1 MPPPSLRIDDLLPL
15 PRGFFVA
22 IIYVKVCLIFLCVY
36 CKLSYTSSPSPPA
49 IGSSSKCRINGPA
62 GRGTE
67 GGSYRNQKGSPP
79 SGGRPGTSEVPCMR
93 TVPARGRQRRRG
105 GRVRLK
111 AAVSKR
117 LAPKASVVSNP
128 LPSAIGRDRNFD
140 RFVIPPLQTGGTMK
154 FFCHILSL
162 VTLVVVL
169 VLDVRWARS
178 WFLAERDGR

>member
-1 MPPPSLRIDDLLPL
+1 M
-15 PRGFFVA
+15 
-22 IIYVKVCLIFLCVY
+22 
-36 CKLSYTSSPSPPA
+36 
-49 IGSSSKCRINGPA
+49 
-62 GRGTE
+62 
-67 GGSYRNQKGSPP
+67 
-79 SGGRPGTSEVPCMR
+79 
-93 TVPARGRQRRRG
+93 
-105 GRVRLK
+105 K